1 MRSAIRSISI
11 TKSVDRRK
19 GEMAGDN
26 PYLEDWERIR
36 HIAAS
41 ISEREERVR
50 ELRGQAY
57 ELESRITDLS
67 YEPDDDGND
76 RNESA
81 RSYYYDRLY
90 GIQSEISYTEGLI
103 SSARDEAHGMAGNF
117 RQQAGEYG
125 QRAAHT
131 SNAGSGF
138 QSLEGFRFGASS
150 ARAGAA
156 LAGQRTAH
164 YEDHAAALN
173 ELASAAEQA
182 VEGYF
187 AGAGSSAV
195 RERGEYRRQGP
206 DISGG
211 GDGRSKESA
220 YPGEAEEKRGGS
232 GRNIAADA
240 GLARLGAK
248 GDSDS
253 NSGVN
258 FSKISHADVYMV
270 DNNVEG
276 NITASQADA
285 ILAGKWEMPQEE
297 IREYR
302 DENNLVWVKD
312 KDEARLVSRSIA
324 EEYNKKKILKESK
337 AKLEGKK
344 YYYDDKGILYR
355 VEDDLMP
362 NSDYTLNGYIYRT
375 DEQGRIISAKGRLHM
390 RDRNRRLS
398 INDSIDAIGKG
409 DEKKDDERGHL
420 IADLFDGSSDMGNL
434 IVQNKIVNRVD
445 YRNYEKELA
454 KLVNDEKEVRVKI
467 VPVYE
472 EASRRPVAFI
482 VIDIIDGICR
492 GERIFSNEEKEE
504 KT

>member
-1 MRSAIRSISI
+1 
-11 TKSVDRRK
+11 
-19 GEMAGDN
+19 MAGDN

-173 ELASAAEQA
+173 ELAAAAEQA

-195 RERGEYRRQGP
+195 RERGEH
-206 DISGG
+206 
-211 GDGRSKESA
+211 RS
-220 YPGEAEEKRGGS
+220 
-232 GRNIAADA
+232 
-240 GLARLGAK
+240 
-248 GDSDS
+248 
-253 NSGVN
+253 
-258 FSKISHADVYMV
+258 
-270 DNNVEG
+270 
-276 NITASQADA
+276 
-285 ILAGKWEMPQEE
+285 
-297 IREYR
+297 
-302 DENNLVWVKD
+302 
-312 KDEARLVSRSIA
+312 
-324 EEYNKKKILKESK
+324 
-337 AKLEGKK
+337 
-344 YYYDDKGILYR
+344 
-355 VEDDLMP
+355 
-362 NSDYTLNGYIYRT
+362 
-375 DEQGRIISAKGRLHM
+375 
-390 RDRNRRLS
+390 
-398 INDSIDAIGKG
+398 
-409 DEKKDDERGHL
+409 
-420 IADLFDGSSDMGNL
+420 
-434 IVQNKIVNRVD
+434 
-445 YRNYEKELA
+445 
-454 KLVNDEKEVRVKI
+454 
-467 VPVYE
+467 
-472 EASRRPVAFI
+472 
-482 VIDIIDGICR
+482 
-492 GERIFSNEEKEE
+492 
-504 KT
+504 

>member
-1 MRSAIRSISI
+1 
-11 TKSVDRRK
+11 
-19 GEMAGDN
+19 MAGDN

-240 GLARLGAK
+240 GFARLGAK

-285 ILAGKWEMPQEE
+285 ILAGKWEMNSLWRRRMRHLPRNGELQRTCSGSTGMRMVWYGSM
-297 IREYR
+297 IRGQQSWFREVLR
-302 DENNLVWVKD
+302 GNMPGNRLLRIT
-312 KDEARLVSRSIA
+312 ARRHPAVCCSLQLLKSRWCSSGT
-324 EEYNKKKILKESK
+324 KRKILLRE
-337 AKLEGKK
+337 
-344 YYYDDKGILYR
+344 
-355 VEDDLMP
+355 
-362 NSDYTLNGYIYRT
+362 
-375 DEQGRIISAKGRLHM
+375 
-390 RDRNRRLS
+390 
-398 INDSIDAIGKG
+398 
-409 DEKKDDERGHL
+409 
-420 IADLFDGSSDMGNL
+420 
-434 IVQNKIVNRVD
+434 
-445 YRNYEKELA
+445 
-454 KLVNDEKEVRVKI
+454 
-467 VPVYE
+467 
-472 EASRRPVAFI
+472 
-482 VIDIIDGICR
+482 
-492 GERIFSNEEKEE
+492 
-504 KT
+504 